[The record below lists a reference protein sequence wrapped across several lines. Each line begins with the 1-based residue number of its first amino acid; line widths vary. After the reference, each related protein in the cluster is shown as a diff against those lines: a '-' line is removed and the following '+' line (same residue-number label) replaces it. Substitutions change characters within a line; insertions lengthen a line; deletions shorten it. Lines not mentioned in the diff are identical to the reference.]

1 MNIWISSN
9 IKSKNH
15 FAVHAAAGL
24 LGIVFTAVILIA
36 FGSIVTIHCSESKE
50 TILLLLCLT
59 VTALVIFL
67 GLRLGWHLQCYAV
80 VFFKNNDGQL
90 FVTDVR
96 QSVHYGR
103 GLTGYIAASEAV
115 QRKLDML
122 LQYVKTSSQPPHTA
136 FEIISVKKLTE
147 HSRHY
152 TLVCRIRRGNTE
164 KRETYRFDKHT
175 ENAQSLIYL
184 LESKTQSCIP

>member
-67 GLRLGWHLQCYAV
+67 GCAW
-80 VFFKNNDGQL
+80 DGIC
-90 FVTDVR
+90 
-96 QSVHYGR
+96 S
-103 GLTGYIAASEAV
+103 A
-115 QRKLDML
+115 ML
-122 LQYVKTSSQPPHTA
+122 LFSLKIMTDSYSSRTYANLSITA
-136 FEIISVKKLTE
+136 
-147 HSRHY
+147 
-152 TLVCRIRRGNTE
+152 G
-164 KRETYRFDKHT
+164 D
-175 ENAQSLIYL
+175 
-184 LESKTQSCIP
+184 